1 MVLVWITQALFLYVV
16 MFRRDT
22 SKYNNRIF
30 LTSFLIFVKI
40 SIVKGKENNTMT
52 KALMKIVNK
61 NMVWEIVGYI
71 NLMLCIIGQITV
83 GYWYLFAQFIYLS
96 ANIIGIVRNFK
107 LGLPMANKVKDIVFT
122 GITLALI
129 ILRFILGE

>member
-1 MVLVWITQALFLYVV
+1 MINFTIFLLKL
-16 MFRRDT
+16 RRNT
-22 SKYNNRIF
+22 SNKNGKIF

-40 SIVKGKENNTMT
+40 SIVKGKEKTTMT

-129 ILRFILGE
+129 ILRFVLGD

>member
-1 MVLVWITQALFLYVV
+1 
-16 MFRRDT
+16 
-22 SKYNNRIF
+22 
-30 LTSFLIFVKI
+30 
-40 SIVKGKENNTMT
+40 MT

-71 NLMLCIIGQITV
+71 NLMLCII

-129 ILRFILGE
+129 ILRFVLGD

>member
-1 MVLVWITQALFLYVV
+1 
-16 MFRRDT
+16 
-22 SKYNNRIF
+22 
-30 LTSFLIFVKI
+30 
-40 SIVKGKENNTMT
+40 MT
-52 KALMKIVNK
+52 KALIKIVNK

-83 GYWYLFAQFIYLS
+83 GYWYLFAQFIYIS

-129 ILRFILGE
+129 ILRFVLGD